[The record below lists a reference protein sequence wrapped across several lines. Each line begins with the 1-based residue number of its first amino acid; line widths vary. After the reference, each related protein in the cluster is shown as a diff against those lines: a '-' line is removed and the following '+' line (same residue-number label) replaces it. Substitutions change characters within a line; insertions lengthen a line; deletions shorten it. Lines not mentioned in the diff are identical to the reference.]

1 MTLDHRIT
9 PDRLELDA
17 YNGTFW
23 DLGFRWQWDAATY
36 REASLEGSDETR
48 VLNYIARH
56 QPHLLVAY
64 DGPALARIIVEHKTR
79 RATALRSA
87 RAAGV
92 RAELTC
98 HGIVDA

>member
-1 MTLDHRIT
+1 MTFVHRPT
-9 PDRLELDA
+9 PDRSELDA

-23 DLGFRWQWDAATY
+23 ELGFRWQWDAATY
-36 REASLEGSDETR
+36 REAGAEGDDETR
-48 VLNYIARH
+48 VLTYIRRH
-56 QPHLLVAY
+56 QPHLLAAY

-79 RATALRSA
+79 RAAALRSA

-98 HGIVDA
+98 RGIADA